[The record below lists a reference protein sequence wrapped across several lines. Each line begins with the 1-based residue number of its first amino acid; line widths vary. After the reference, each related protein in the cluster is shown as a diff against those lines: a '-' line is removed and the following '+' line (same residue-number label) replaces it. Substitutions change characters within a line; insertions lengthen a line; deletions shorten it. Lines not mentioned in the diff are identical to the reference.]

1 MPYLDSP
8 GGPGRLVTASAT
20 EGSARPVGSPSALA
34 RCISADPAR
43 FVAGHWGRTPLLS
56 RADELPNQSGFRDLL
71 SPADADELL
80 SRRGLRTPFL
90 RVAQDG
96 VLVPAARYTG
106 GGGAGAEIADQV
118 LDEKIL
124 GLYAG
129 GATLVLQGLHR
140 IWPALIDFT
149 RELSLAVGQPL
160 QTNAYLTP
168 AGSQGF
174 ATHYDT
180 HDVFVLQVDGEK
192 HWRIHP
198 PVLPDPLERQPWGG
212 RADEVSATAT
222 GTPALDVRLAP
233 GDALY
238 LPRGWLHSAKAQER
252 SSLHL
257 TVGVRALTRY
267 TLVEELLALAAE
279 EPRLRSTLPF
289 GIDVSD
295 PAAVEPEL
303 TETVEVLR
311 DWLRR
316 VDPAVLAARLRQ
328 RAWPAARP
336 APLYPL
342 AQTAALDALGPDS
355 RVTLRPGLRWQLTPA
370 GERVTLRVFD
380 RTITLPQICAPALRA
395 LLFAEV
401 SRVGD
406 LPGLVN
412 DADRVTLVR
421 RLLREAVVVPAQD
434 SYLNRPD
441 GGAADGPT
449 LPLLTGSAGHGEE
462 EPRRQQSGDHHY
474 GHRARAQH
482 RVASVGENLRRDQAG
497 QRAEQ
502 GHYQRQHRQP
512 DRQVP
517 AVPVAGS
524 PGDGA
529 QGVRDQRTAEA
540 ADGQQGIGGS
550 GQLTG
555 LTGTGQE
562 VPHRGQHRQGIPGGA
577 VDRAG
582 GPVHPAAR
590 RPKPP
595 A

>member
-1 MPYLDSP
+1 M
-8 GGPGRLVTASAT
+8 
-20 EGSARPVGSPSALA
+20 GSPSALA
-34 RCISADPAR
+34 RCVSVEPAR
-43 FVAGHWGRTPLLS
+43 FVAVHWGQTPLLS
-56 RADELPNQSGFRDLL
+56 RAHELPNQSGFCDLL

-118 LDEKIL
+118 LDERIL
-124 GLYAG
+124 DLYAG

-140 IWPALIDFT
+140 TWPALIDFT
-149 RELSLAVGQPL
+149 RELGLAVGQPL
-160 QTNAYLTP
+160 QVNAYLTP

-180 HDVFVLQVDGEK
+180 HDVFVLQVDGRK

-222 GTPALDVRLAP
+222 GPASLDVLLAP

-238 LPRGWLHSAKAQER
+238 LPRGWLHSAKAQES

-279 EPRLRSTLPF
+279 EPRLRATLPF
-289 GIDVSD
+289 GIDVAD
-295 PAAVEPEL
+295 PEAVQPEL

-311 DWLRR
+311 DWLRC

-342 AQTAALDALGPDS
+342 AQTAALGALGPDS
-355 RVTLRPGLRWQLTPA
+355 RVTPRPGLRWQLTPA

-380 RTITLPQICAPALRA
+380 RTITLPQMCAPALRA
-395 LLFAEV
+395 LLIGEV

-406 LPGLVN
+406 LPGLA
-412 DADRVTLVR
+412 DETDRVTLVR
-421 RLLREAVVVPAQD
+421 RLLREAVVVPAQG
-434 SYLNRPD
+434 SGLNRPNK
-441 GGAADGPT
+441 GAADDPR
-449 LPLLTGSAGHGEE
+449 LPPLTGSAGHCEE
-462 EPRRQQSGDHHY
+462 ESRRQQPGDHHH
-474 GHRARAQH
+474 GHRAWAEH
-482 RVASVGENLRRDQAG
+482 RVAPVGENLRRDQAD

-517 AVPVAGS
+517 AVPVADS

-529 QGVRDQRTAEA
+529 QGIRDQRTAEPT
-540 ADGQQGIGGS
+540 DG
-550 GQLTG
+550 
-555 LTGTGQE
+555 
-562 VPHRGQHRQGIPGGA
+562 
-577 VDRAG
+577 
-582 GPVHPAAR
+582 
-590 RPKPP
+590 K
-595 A
+595 